1 MRLPHRP
8 LLQTALTTSSI
19 ALLAACATNQPFDAA
34 QRAIIKQHTIVTE
47 KLPADY
53 AEPLPVYTKSAKT
66 GTDIGV
72 SIAASLL
79 SGGISFGS
87 HTPPNEPRKRFNDS
101 NKSLG
106 QAIKNK
112 IRQSN
117 AEKIQTAEPTR
128 ILHDLLAE
136 RYPESAMPT
145 DNNMT
150 ISVKPVA
157 WHLYYNDG
165 DTYLLE
171 YAGDITLNLPAQKL
185 RRYLPC
191 DRSSEQAL
199 TKEEWLANDALRI
212 RSFAEETAR
221 RCTNVA
227 LLELGEAPLTAE
239 TATTLP
245 ATPATTP

>member
-1 MRLPHRP
+1 M
-8 LLQTALTTSSI
+8 TARQHKLHI
-19 ALLAACATNQPFDAA
+19 ILAAGGLALLAGCATNQPFDAA

-53 AEPLPVYTKSAKT
+53 AEPLPVYTKSAKI

-106 QAIKNK
+106 QAIKDK

-191 DRSSEQAL
+191 DRASEQAL

-221 RCTNVA
+221 RCANVA

>member
-87 HTPPNEPRKRFNDS
+87 HT
-101 NKSLG
+101 
-106 QAIKNK
+106 
-112 IRQSN
+112 
-117 AEKIQTAEPTR
+117 
-128 ILHDLLAE
+128 
-136 RYPESAMPT
+136 
-145 DNNMT
+145 
-150 ISVKPVA
+150 
-157 WHLYYNDG
+157 HLTNR
-165 DTYLLE
+165 
-171 YAGDITLNLPAQKL
+171 AN
-185 RRYLPC
+185 
-191 DRSSEQAL
+191 AL
-199 TKEEWLANDALRI
+199 TTPTKAWDK
-212 RSFAEETAR
+212 RSKTKSAK
-221 RCTNVA
+221 
-227 LLELGEAPLTAE
+227 
-239 TATTLP
+239 
-245 ATPATTP
+245 ATPKKSKPLSRPASCTTCWPSAILKVPCRQTTT

>member
-1 MRLPHRP
+1 
-8 LLQTALTTSSI
+8 
-19 ALLAACATNQPFDAA
+19 
-34 QRAIIKQHTIVTE
+34 
-47 KLPADY
+47 
-53 AEPLPVYTKSAKT
+53 
-66 GTDIGV
+66 
-72 SIAASLL
+72 
-79 SGGISFGS
+79 
-87 HTPPNEPRKRFNDS
+87 
-101 NKSLG
+101 
-106 QAIKNK
+106 
-112 IRQSN
+112 
-117 AEKIQTAEPTR
+117 
-128 ILHDLLAE
+128 
-136 RYPESAMPT
+136 MPT

-171 YAGDITLNLPAQKL
+171 YAGDINLNLPAQKL

-191 DRSSEQAL
+191 DRASEQAL
-199 TKEEWLANDALRI
+199 TKEEWLANDGLRI

-221 RCTNVA
+221 RCANVA

>member
-1 MRLPHRP
+1 M
-8 LLQTALTTSSI
+8 
-19 ALLAACATNQPFDAA
+19 
-34 QRAIIKQHTIVTE
+34 
-47 KLPADY
+47 
-53 AEPLPVYTKSAKT
+53 PVYTKSAKT

-87 HTPPNEPRKRFNDS
+87 QTPSNEPRKRFNDS

-106 QAIKNK
+106 QALNDK
-112 IRQSN
+112 IRQHN
-117 AEKIQTAEPTR
+117 AEKIQTVEPTR

-191 DRSSEQAL
+191 DRASEQAL

-221 RCTNVA
+221 RCANVA